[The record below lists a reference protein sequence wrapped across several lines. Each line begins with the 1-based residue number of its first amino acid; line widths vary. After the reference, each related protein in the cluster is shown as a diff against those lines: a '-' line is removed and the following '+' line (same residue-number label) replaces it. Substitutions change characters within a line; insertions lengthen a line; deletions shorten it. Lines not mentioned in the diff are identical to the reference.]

1 MISTKVI
8 LIVAMIV
15 FVLMV
20 IGLVLTMR
28 EFNEIADEPAQGS
41 GGPYRPN
48 AGGAKS
54 PHPAAR
60 Q

>member
-8 LIVAMIV
+8 LIVAIMV

-28 EFNEIADEPAQGS
+28 EFNEITDEPSQNKGE
-41 GGPYRPN
+41 PMKPN
-48 AGGAKS
+48 AGGAES
-54 PHPAAR
+54 PHPAAGR
-60 Q
+60 